1 MNHRYAHIMTPL
13 PLGRYILK
21 NRIINS
27 KSMPD
32 VGDPAG
38 YPNEHQIEFAA
49 RYARNGASMVTCQP
63 GEFREMKGRTFF
75 TSRYDMENRDCQ
87 GMFTKM
93 IERIHAYGSLASA
106 ATMIYLPVD
115 VSISDIHDWSQIPDE
130 FPPGPEGIYA
140 MPGMG
145 ESRDKVVPPEITK
158 EQIREFIDLFA
169 EYCYKLKCVGFDM
182 VNIYASYNASIL
194 AKSLSPI
201 LNQRTDEYGGSVENR
216 ARLLCELLAKIKEI
230 CGKDY
235 PIELQISG
243 EETLKGGYS
252 TEDFVAYCKLFE
264 PYVDIFQIRAKSG
277 DLTHVNAYFF
287 EKECPPN
294 LRYCKLLKDAGIK
307 SYIAPVGG
315 FQDPAVMERVLSEG
329 LCDLIAQARALICE
343 EDYWTKI
350 VEDRADEITSC
361 LGCDKCHQG
370 VCAINPRIGNPGWK
384 DMIQP
389 PVRVKKV
396 AVIGGGP
403 AGLRAA
409 WTAAERGHQ
418 VDLYEKSGRLGGQLI
433 HCDYIDK
440 KWSMKGFKDHLIR
453 MCEKYGVNFLL
464 NTEATPELLE
474 GKDYDAVIAAPGSR
488 FRTDAVPVEAGASP
502 MDVMTLFGKEAELG
516 RHVVI
521 VGGSMTAVDAALYL
535 LQSGHQVTV
544 LTRSRQAGHDYDRH
558 SRDGFFAMWN
568 SLDGLST
575 IAGAQATLI
584 REKQVVYRTRDGQ
597 EKTVDCDSVV
607 LSEGRIPLTEEA
619 KRFIAPGRQFYV
631 AGDASQI
638 IDTTSARMPMSMPG
652 MPPQPR
658 KDPNPVTTENG
669 IRHSQLTAFW
679 AANSL

>member
-1 MNHRYAHIMTPL
+1 MSHKYAHILSPL
-13 PLGRYILK
+13 PLGKYILK

-38 YPNEHQIEFAA
+38 YPNEHQIEYAA
-49 RYARNGASMVTCQP
+49 NYARNGASIVTCQP

-75 TSRYDMENRDCQ
+75 TSPYDMENRDCQ
-87 GMFTKM
+87 NMFTKM

-115 VSISDIHDWSQIPDE
+115 VSISDIHDWSQIPAE

-158 EQIREFIDLFA
+158 EQIKEFIDLFA
-169 EYCYKLKCVGFDM
+169 DYCYKLKCVGFDM

-201 LNQRTDEYGGSVENR
+201 LNQRTDEYGGSLESR
-216 ARLLCELLAKIKEI
+216 ARLLVELLQAVKAA
-230 CGKDY
+230 CGDDY
-235 PIELQISG
+235 PIEMQISG
-243 EETLKGGYS
+243 EETLPGGYT

-264 PYVDIFQIRAKSG
+264 PYVDIFQLRAKSG
-277 DLTHVNAYFF
+277 DLTHVNSYFF
-287 EKECPPN
+287 EKDCPPN

-315 FQDPAVMERVLSEG
+315 FQDPDIMERVLADGS
-329 LCDLIAQARALICE
+329 CDLIAQARALICE

-350 VEDRADEITSC
+350 VEERRDEIISC
-361 LGCDKCHQG
+361 LGCDKCHG
-370 VCAINPRIGNPGWK
+370 GICAINPRIGNPGWK

-389 PVRVKKV
+389 PTKLKKV

-403 AGLRAA
+403 GGLRAA
-409 WTAAERGHQ
+409 WVAAERGHD
-418 VDLYEKSGRLGGQLI
+418 VTLYEKSGQLGGQLL
-433 HCDYIDK
+433 HGDYISK
-440 KWSMKGFKDHLIR
+440 KWSLKGFKDYLIR
-453 MCEKYGVNFLL
+453 MCEKNGVRVLL
-464 NTEATPELLE
+464 NTEATPELIDQ
-474 GKDYDAVIAAPGSR
+474 GGYDAVIAAPGAVSR
-488 FRTDAVPVEAGASP
+488 MDAVPVAPDAKP
-502 MDVMTLFGKEAELG
+502 MGVLELFGHEAELG
-516 RHVVI
+516 HHVAI

-535 LQSGHQVTV
+535 LETGHQVTI
-544 LTRSRQAGHDYDRH
+544 LTRRNAAGYDYNRH
-558 SRDGFFAMWN
+558 SRDGFYAMWN
-568 SLDGLST
+568 ALANLT
-575 IAGAQATLI
+575 TLPFAQATRILSGGVEYTD
-584 REKQVVYRTRDGQ
+584 REGP
-597 EKTVDCDSVV
+597 KTLECDSVV
-607 LSEGRIPLTEEA
+607 LSEGRIPLTDEA
-619 KRFIAPGRQFYV
+619 RKFMAPGRQFYV
-631 AGDASQI
+631 VGDANQL
-638 IDTTSARMPMSMPG
+638 IDTTTARMPMSMPG

-658 KDPNPVTTENG
+658 ENPNKVTTESG